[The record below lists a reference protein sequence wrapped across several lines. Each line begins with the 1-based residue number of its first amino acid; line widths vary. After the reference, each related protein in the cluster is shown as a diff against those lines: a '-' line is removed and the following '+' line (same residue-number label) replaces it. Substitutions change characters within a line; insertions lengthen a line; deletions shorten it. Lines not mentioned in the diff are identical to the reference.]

1 MSDRQNPD
9 YSQRIQARLEHLLPA
24 ADASPERL
32 HAAMRYAVLGGG
44 KRIRP
49 RLVYAAGTA
58 VGLEPDA
65 LDASACAVEYI
76 HAYSLIHDDL
86 PAMDD
91 DALRRGRATTHI
103 AFDEATAILAG
114 DALQSLAFETIATD
128 RHPRVSDAIRAARLA
143 TLARACG
150 SRGMVGGQ
158 ALDMASEGRAIDV
171 ETLERLHS
179 LKTGALLH
187 ACVRLA
193 ADGRPDLRARKRDA
207 LDRFA
212 TRIGLA
218 FQVRDDVL
226 DIDSDTATLGK
237 TQGADIAH
245 DKATYP
251 ALLGLEAARAYADRL
266 YAEAVEALAVFGGSA
281 DALRAIA
288 AEIVQRDH

>member
-1 MSDRQNPD
+1 MSASADSND
-9 YSQRIQARLEHLLPA
+9 GARIEAALDSLLPPA
-24 ADASPERL
+24 ETSPERL

-49 RLVYAAGTA
+49 RLLLATGAAL
-58 VGLEPDA
+58 GLAADQLIAP
-65 LDASACAVEYI
+65 ACAVECI

-91 DALRRGRATTHI
+91 DALRRGRATVHI

-114 DALQSLAFETIATD
+114 DALQSLAFETIASDDHEDVT
-128 RHPRVSDAIRAARLA
+128 DAIRGARLA

-158 ALDMASEGRAIDV
+158 ALDMASEGQAIDID
-171 ETLERLHS
+171 TLERLHR
-179 LKTGALLH
+179 LKTGALLQ
-187 ACVRLA
+187 ACVALA
-193 ADGRPDLRARKRDA
+193 ADGRPDLTAVERAA
-207 LDRFA
+207 LERFA
-212 TRIGLA
+212 ERIGLA

-245 DKATYP
+245 SKATYP
-251 ALLGLEAARAYADRL
+251 ALLGLEPARAYAERL
-266 YAEAVEALAVFGGSA
+266 YAEAIEALAIFGERA
-281 DALRAIA
+281 AALRAIA

>member
-1 MSDRQNPD
+1 MSASADSNNGA
-9 YSQRIQARLEHLLPA
+9 RIEAALDSLLPPA
-24 ADASPERL
+24 ETSPERL

-49 RLVYAAGTA
+49 RLLLVTGAAL
-58 VGLEPDA
+58 GLAPDQLIA
-65 LDASACAVEYI
+65 PACAVECI

-91 DALRRGRATTHI
+91 DALRRGRATVHI

-128 RHPRVSDAIRAARLA
+128 HHEDVTDAIRAARLA

-158 ALDMASEGRAIDV
+158 ALDMASEGQAIDID
-171 ETLERLHS
+171 TLERLHR
-179 LKTGALLH
+179 LKTGELLQ
-187 ACVRLA
+187 ACVALA
-193 ADGRPDLRARKRDA
+193 ADGRPDLATDERAA

-212 TRIGLA
+212 KRIGLA

-245 DKATYP
+245 SKATYP
-251 ALLGLEAARAYADRL
+251 ALLGLEPARAYAEQL
-266 YAEAVEALAVFGGSA
+266 YAEAIEALAIFGERA
-281 DALRAIA
+281 AALRAIA

>member
-1 MSDRQNPD
+1 MTRSAPSDQTA
-9 YSQRIQARLEHLLPA
+9 RIDDALERLLPSSDTA
-24 ADASPERL
+24 PERL
-32 HAAMRYAVLGGG
+32 HAAMRYSVLSGG

-49 RLVYAAGTA
+49 RLVYATGA
-58 VGLEPDA
+58 VLGLDPAA
-65 LDASACAVEYI
+65 LDAPAVAVECI

-103 AFDEATAILAG
+103 AYDEATAILAG
-114 DALQSLAFETIATD
+114 DALQALAFEVLATD
-128 RHPRVSDAIRAARLA
+128 PGLDARPAVRAALLA
-143 TLARACG
+143 TLARAVG

-158 ALDMASEGRAIDV
+158 VLDMLSEGRAIDRDA
-171 ETLERLHS
+171 LEHVHA
-179 LKTGALLH
+179 LKTGALLR
-187 ACVRLA
+187 ACVLMA
-193 ADGRPDLRARKRDA
+193 ADSHPDLDPAQRAA

-226 DIDSDTATLGK
+226 DIDSSTAVLGK
-237 TQGADIAH
+237 TQGADAAH

-266 YAEAVEALAVFGGSA
+266 HAEAIEALAVFGAAGAPLLTIA
-281 DALRAIA
+281 D
-288 AEIVQRDH
+288 EIVRRDH